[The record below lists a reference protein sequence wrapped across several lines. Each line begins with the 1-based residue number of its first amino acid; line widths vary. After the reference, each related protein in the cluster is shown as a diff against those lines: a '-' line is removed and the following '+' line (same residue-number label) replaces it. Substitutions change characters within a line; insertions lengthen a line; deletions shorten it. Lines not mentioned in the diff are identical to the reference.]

1 MELQKSLDRLKAKIE
16 GGMPEEYVKI
26 MHQATKDLEDSGIG
40 EGILKVGE
48 KAPIF
53 SLPNQEG
60 ELVSSEELLK
70 NGPLVLTFY
79 RGVWCP
85 YCNTDLAYLNKFS
98 KEISE
103 LKGTIVS
110 ISPQIAD
117 NNKLIVER
125 QRLNYDLLSDKG
137 NEVAE
142 QFGLRWELQEP
153 LKSLYNDQF
162 NINLPAYNGEDSWSL
177 PVPARFIVNQDGIIV
192 YAEYSV
198 DYTKRPNSDVLIDEL
213 KKL

>member
-26 MHQATKDLEDSGIG
+26 MHQATKGLEDSGIG

-125 QRLNYDLLSDKG
+125 QHLNYDLLSDKG

-162 NINLPAYNGEDSWSL
+162 NINLPTYNGEDSWSL

-192 YAEYSV
+192 YAEFSV

-213 KKL
+213 KKI